1 MQLNIKIYFS
11 SLGNAIAALNGTSP
25 NRSVQQALELLS
37 TQDIHHLVSQA
48 DITPEAS
55 EAKHQNLARKILADA
70 SGSNTSDVLERLQ
83 KQDAEAASL
92 KEAKTTDLNGWS

>member
-1 MQLNIKIYFS
+1 MRPHRSAQQVLQLKDDS
-11 SLGNAIAALNGTSP
+11 RLAD
-25 NRSVQQALELLS
+25 QAGG
-37 TQDIHHLVSQA
+37 
-48 DITPEAS
+48 TPEAS

-70 SGSNTSDVLERLQ
+70 SGSNSSDVLERLQ